1 MLFNTLKGVFMA
13 THLYLSLLPEALIV
27 SQLSPEEFGTYY
39 AVGSE
44 KKSRGQAMFFEVDL
58 DFRNPYFRMEEAL
71 ARCKPHEDGSPK
83 SSIYV
88 SVYRVLE
95 HIDLEALKMLY
106 LTTMDGRTLGL
117 KAGEYCVNEHENGG
131 LHLYQEIVPVS
142 PLVVSRLDPLGF
154 YDMIVKNPTSLIT
167 IPAICFTELQLGELA
182 YDPVMGISDHLPYGN
197 SDHLRQCLTEV
208 KTKYISTKMVDRI
221 SSPVVQYRTVKNG
234 FFVGNQSSLKYFAL
248 PSQQELRSENYR
260 WFRSANM

>member
-1 MLFNTLKGVFMA
+1 MA

-27 SQLSPEEFGTYY
+27 SQLDPEEFGFYY

-58 DFRNPYFRMEEAL
+58 NFRHPFFRMEDAL

-83 SSIYV
+83 ASIYV

-95 HIDLEALKMLY
+95 HMDMDALKKLY
-106 LTTMDGRTLGL
+106 LVTMDGRSLAL
-117 KAGEYCVNEHENGG
+117 DSGEYHPGEHDAEG

-142 PLVVSRLDPLGF
+142 PLVVSRLDPVGF
-154 YDMIVKNPTSLIT
+154 YDLIVKNPTSLIT
-167 IPAICFTELQLGELA
+167 VPAICFAELQLGELA
-182 YDPVMGISDHLPYGN
+182 FDPVMGISDHLPYGN
-197 SDHLRQCLTEV
+197 SDHLRQCLSEV

-221 SSPVVQYRTVKNG
+221 SSPVVQYRTIKNG
-234 FFVGNQSSLKYFAL
+234 FFVGNGNGLKYFPM
-248 PSQQELRSENYR
+248 PSMQELRSENYR